1 MKKDINS
8 NNEELVDKVF
18 KILTKFK
25 NNPKKIENIFT
36 ELFEKDFDVQLNE
49 ISQLENGLLKGLIIS
64 VKDLF
69 DVKGYITRGGTKFL
83 KPDISI
89 SDAKCISN
97 IRKAGGLL
105 LGHTNMTELAYSGL
119 GINPHYGTPDN
130 PLYPGAVPGGS
141 TSGGAVSV
149 VLDLSDIAIGTDT
162 GGSTRIPAAFTG
174 ITGFKPTQ
182 DSISRDGVLTL
193 SSSLDSVGLMAK
205 NVELCKLG
213 YHAMRGRINEKQE
226 KLQNVNTKQ
235 KRLKNKKLKF
245 IIPSNFG
252 FENID
257 TEIKVAFDFAKKKIA
272 ESGFEV
278 IEMNVPVLDLYK
290 KVPIWQFASV
300 ECATEY
306 FYLYD
311 QKKHLI
317 DPNVLR
323 RIERANEVMAVE
335 YNLLQKIR
343 LSLIEEFNKFLKN
356 NFLLMPTVTIKP
368 PLLEKCKDSEF
379 YDEANLISLRNTTL
393 ANYMNGCSISIP
405 YFENKKPIG
414 IMLNATT
421 NKDDYLLRI
430 SSEIEKV
437 LEK

>member
-1 MKKDINS
+1 MKKELNS
-8 NNEELVDKVF
+8 NNKQLVDKVF

-25 NNPKKIENIFT
+25 NSPKKIENIFT
-36 ELFEKDFDVQLNE
+36 ELFEKDFDIQLNE

-83 KPDISI
+83 KPNISL

-130 PLYPGAVPGGS
+130 PIYPGAVPGGS

-213 YHAMRGRINEKQE
+213 FHAMRGKINEKQK
-226 KLQNVNTKQ
+226 KLQN
-235 KRLKNKKLKF
+235 KNPKL

-311 QKKHLI
+311 EKKHLI

-323 RIERANEVMAVE
+323 RIERANEVTAVE
-335 YNLLQKIR
+335 YNLLKKIR
-343 LSLIEEFNKFLKN
+343 LNLIEEFNKFLKN

-421 NKDDYLLRI
+421 NEDDYLLRI
-430 SSEIEKV
+430 GSEIEKI

>member
-1 MKKDINS
+1 MKKEINS
-8 NNEELVDKVF
+8 NNEKLVDKVF

-69 DVKGYITRGGTKFL
+69 DVKGYHTRGGTKFL
-83 KPDISI
+83 KPDISL

-213 YHAMRGRINEKQE
+213 YHAMRGKIN
-226 KLQNVNTKQ
+226 
-235 KRLKNKKLKF
+235 
-245 IIPSNFG
+245 
-252 FENID
+252 D
-257 TEIKVAFDFAKKKIA
+257 
-272 ESGFEV
+272 
-278 IEMNVPVLDLYK
+278 
-290 KVPIWQFASV
+290 
-300 ECATEY
+300 
-306 FYLYD
+306 
-311 QKKHLI
+311 
-317 DPNVLR
+317 
-323 RIERANEVMAVE
+323 
-335 YNLLQKIR
+335 
-343 LSLIEEFNKFLKN
+343 
-356 NFLLMPTVTIKP
+356 
-368 PLLEKCKDSEF
+368 
-379 YDEANLISLRNTTL
+379 
-393 ANYMNGCSISIP
+393 
-405 YFENKKPIG
+405 
-414 IMLNATT
+414 
-421 NKDDYLLRI
+421 
-430 SSEIEKV
+430 
-437 LEK
+437 

>member
-1 MKKDINS
+1 MKKEIS
-8 NNEELVDKVF
+8 PNNEKFVNKVF
-18 KILTKFK
+18 EILTKFK
-25 NNPKKIENIFT
+25 DKPKNIENIFT
-36 ELFEKDFDVQLNE
+36 ELFEKDFDVQLNK
-49 ISQLENGLLKGLIIS
+49 INKLQNGLLKGLIIS

-69 DVKGYITRGGTKFL
+69 DVKGYHTRGGSRFL
-83 KPDISI
+83 ETDISL
-89 SDAKCISN
+89 SDANCISN

-119 GINPHYGTPDN
+119 GINPHYGTPNN
-130 PLYPGAVPGGS
+130 PLYPGSVPGGS
-141 TSGGAVSV
+141 TSGGAVSIA
-149 VLDLSDIAIGTDT
+149 LNLSDIAIGTDT

-213 YHAMRGRINEKQE
+213 YQVMRRK
-226 KLQNVNTKQ
+226 VNTKQ
-235 KRLKNKKLKF
+235 KKLENKNLKF
-245 IIPSNFG
+245 ITPSNFG
-252 FENID
+252 FENVD
-257 TEIKVAFDFAKKKIA
+257 NEIKNTFDFAKKKII
-272 ESGFEV
+272 ESGYNV

-311 QKKHLI
+311 EKKHLI

-323 RIERANEVMAVE
+323 RIERAREVTAVE
-335 YNLLQKIR
+335 YNLLKKIR
-343 LSLIEEFNKFLKN
+343 ENLIEEFNEFLKN

-368 PLLEKCKDSEF
+368 PLLENCKNNEF
-379 YDEANLISLRNTTL
+379 YDEANVASLRNTTL

-405 YFENKKPIG
+405 YFGNKRPIG
-414 IMLNATT
+414 IMLNATS
-421 NKDDYLLRI
+421 NRDDHILNI

-437 LEK
+437 LQE

>member
-1 MKKDINS
+1 MKKAINS
-8 NNEELVDKVF
+8 NNENLVNKIV
-18 KILTKFK
+18 KILTEFK
-25 NNPKKIENIFT
+25 DNPKKIENIFT
-36 ELFEKDFDVQLNE
+36 ELFEKDFELQLNE
-49 ISQLENGLLKGLIIS
+49 IGQLKKGLLKGLIIS

-69 DVKGYITRGGTKFL
+69 DVKGYHTRGGTKFL
-83 KPDISI
+83 KPHTSL
-89 SDAKCISN
+89 SDAKCISK

-141 TSGGAVSV
+141 TSGGAVAV
-149 VLDLSDIAIGTDT
+149 ALDLSDITIGTDT

-182 DSISRDGVLTL
+182 NSISRDGVLTL
-193 SSSLDSVGLMAK
+193 STSLDSVGLMAK

-213 YHAMRGRINEKQE
+213 YHAMREKI
-226 KLQNVNTKQ
+226 NTKQ
-235 KRLKNKKLKF
+235 KKIEKKNLKF
-245 IIPSNFG
+245 IVPSNFG
-252 FENID
+252 FKNID
-257 TEIKVAFDFAKKKIA
+257 IEIKIAFDLAKKKIS
-272 ESGFEV
+272 ESGYKV

-290 KVPIWQFASV
+290 KIPIWQFAAV

-311 QKKHLI
+311 EKKHLI

-323 RIERANEVMAVE
+323 RIERAHEVTAVE
-335 YNLLQKIR
+335 YNLLKKIR
-343 LSLIEEFNKFLKN
+343 ENLIVEFNQFLKN

-368 PLLEKCKDSEF
+368 PLLEKCKNNKF
-379 YDEANLISLRNTTL
+379 YDEANLASLRNTTL
-393 ANYMNGCSISIP
+393 ANYMNSCSISIP
-405 YFENKKPIG
+405 YFENKTVIG
-414 IMLNATT
+414 IMLNATS
-421 NKDDYLLRI
+421 NEDDYLLSI

-437 LEK
+437 LQN

>member
-25 NNPKKIENIFT
+25 NSPKKIENIFT

-213 YHAMRGRINEKQE
+213 FHAMRGKINEKQE
-226 KLQNVNTKQ
+226 KSQN
-235 KRLKNKKLKF
+235 KNPKL

-343 LSLIEEFNKFLKN
+343 VDLIEEFNKFLKN

-368 PLLEKCKDSEF
+368 PLQEKCKDSEF

-430 SSEIEKV
+430 CSEIEKI

>member
-25 NNPKKIENIFT
+25 NSPKKIENIFT

-83 KPDISI
+83 KPDISL

-213 YHAMRGRINEKQE
+213 FHAMRGKINEKQK
-226 KLQNVNTKQ
+226 KLQN
-235 KRLKNKKLKF
+235 KNPKL

-343 LSLIEEFNKFLKN
+343 VDLIEEFNKFLKN
-356 NFLLMPTVTIKP
+356 NFLFMPTVTIKP
-368 PLLEKCKDSEF
+368 PLQEKCKNNEF

-421 NKDDYLLRI
+421 NEDDYLLRI

>member
-25 NNPKKIENIFT
+25 NSPKKIENIFT

-130 PLYPGAVPGGS
+130 PIYPGAVPGGS

-213 YHAMRGRINEKQE
+213 FHAMRGKINEKQN
-226 KLQNVNTKQ
+226 KLQN
-235 KRLKNKKLKF
+235 KNPKL

-257 TEIKVAFDFAKKKIA
+257 TEIKVAFDFAKKKIS

-343 LSLIEEFNKFLKN
+343 VDLIEEFNKFLKN

-368 PLLEKCKDSEF
+368 PLQEKCKNNEF

-421 NKDDYLLRI
+421 NEDDYLLRI
-430 SSEIEKV
+430 SSEIEKI

>member
-1 MKKDINS
+1 MKKELNS
-8 NNEELVDKVF
+8 NNKQLVDKVF

-25 NNPKKIENIFT
+25 NSPKKIENIFT
-36 ELFEKDFDVQLNE
+36 ELFEKDFEVQLNE

-83 KPDISI
+83 KPKISL

-130 PLYPGAVPGGS
+130 PFYPGSVPGGS

-149 VLDLSDIAIGTDT
+149 ALDLSDIAIGTDT

-213 YHAMRGRINEKQE
+213 YQAMRSKVNSKQE
-226 KLQNVNTKQ
+226 KLEN
-235 KRLKNKKLKF
+235 KNLKF

-343 LSLIEEFNKFLKN
+343 VDLIEEFNKFLKN

-421 NKDDYLLRI
+421 NEDDYLLSI
-430 SSEIEKV
+430 SSDIEKV
-437 LEK
+437 LQK

>member
-1 MKKDINS
+1 MKKEINS
-8 NNEELVDKVF
+8 KNEKLVNKIF
-18 KILTKFK
+18 EILTKFK
-25 NNPKKIENIFT
+25 DNPKKFENIFT
-36 ELFEKDFDVQLNE
+36 ELFKEDFEVQLNE
-49 ISQLENGLLKGLIIS
+49 ISKLKSGLLRGLIIS

-69 DVKGYITRGGTKFL
+69 DVKGYHTRGGTKFL
-83 KPDISI
+83 ETNISLG
-89 SDAKCISN
+89 DAECISN

-130 PLYPGAVPGGS
+130 PLFPGSVPGGS

-149 VLDLSDIAIGTDT
+149 ALNLSDIAIGTDT

-205 NVELCKLG
+205 NVGLCKLG
-213 YHAMRGRINEKQE
+213 YEAMRKEK
-226 KLQNVNTKQ
+226 NTKE
-235 KRLKNKKLKF
+235 KKLENKNFQF

-257 TEIKVAFDFAKKKIA
+257 TEIRVAFDSANKKIK
-272 ESGFEV
+272 ENGYQIV
-278 IEMNVPVLDLYK
+278 EMNVPVLDLYK

-306 FYLYD
+306 FYLYNE
-311 QKKHLI
+311 KKHLI

-323 RIERANEVMAVE
+323 RIERASEVTAVE
-335 YNLLQKIR
+335 YNLLKKIR
-343 LSLIEEFNKFLKN
+343 ENLIEEFNIFLKN
-356 NFLLMPTVTIKP
+356 NLLLMPTVTIKP
-368 PLLEKCKDSEF
+368 PFVESCKNSEF
-379 YDEANLISLRNTTL
+379 YDEANLVSLRNTTL

-414 IMLNATT
+414 IMLNAST
-421 NKDDYLLRI
+421 NEDDYLLNI
-430 SSEIEKV
+430 STEIEKV
-437 LEK
+437 FQK

>member
-1 MKKDINS
+1 MNKEINS
-8 NNEELVDKVF
+8 DNEKLVNKVF
-18 KILTKFK
+18 EILSKFK
-25 NNPKKIENIFT
+25 ENPKKIENIFT
-36 ELFEKDFDVQLNE
+36 ELFEKDFEVQLNE
-49 ISQLENGLLKGLIIS
+49 INKLKYGLLKGLVIS

-69 DVKGYITRGGTKFL
+69 DVKGYQTRGGTKFL
-83 KPDISI
+83 ELDISLR
-89 SDAKCISN
+89 DATCISN

-130 PLYPGAVPGGS
+130 PLYPGTVPGGS

-149 VLDLSDIAIGTDT
+149 ALDLSDIAIGTDT

-213 YHAMRGRINEKQE
+213 YQAMRGKI
-226 KLQNVNTKQ
+226 NTKQ
-235 KRLKNKKLKF
+235 DKLENKNIKF

-257 TEIKVAFDFAKKKIA
+257 TEIQVAFDFAKKKII
-272 ESGFEV
+272 ESGYEV
-278 IEMNVPVLDLYK
+278 IEINVPVLDLYK

-306 FYLYD
+306 FYLYHE
-311 QKKHLI
+311 KKHLI

-323 RIERANEVMAVE
+323 RIERASEVTAVE
-335 YNLLQKIR
+335 YNLLLKIR
-343 LSLIEEFNKFLKN
+343 KNLIEEFNKFLKN
-356 NFLLMPTVTIKP
+356 NILLMPTVTIKP
-368 PLLEKCKDSEF
+368 PLLESCKNNEF
-379 YDEANLISLRNTTL
+379 YDEANLVSLRNTTL

-421 NKDDYLLRI
+421 NEDDYLLSI
-430 SSEIEKV
+430 SSQIEKI
-437 LEK
+437 LQK

>member
-1 MKKDINS
+1 MKKATS
-8 NNEELVDKVF
+8 LNNEKLVNRVF
-18 KILTKFK
+18 EILTKFRD
-25 NNPKKIENIFT
+25 NPKNIENIFI
-36 ELFEKDFDVQLNE
+36 EIFEKDFEFQLKKINT
-49 ISQLENGLLKGLIIS
+49 LKNGLLKGLIIS

-69 DVKGYITRGGTKFL
+69 DVKGYHTRGGTKFL
-83 KPDISI
+83 EPDISL

-130 PLYPGAVPGGS
+130 PLYPGSVPGGS

-149 VLDLSDIAIGTDT
+149 ALNLSDIAIGTDT

-182 DSISRDGVLTL
+182 DSISRNGVLTL
-193 SSSLDSVGLMAK
+193 SSSLDSVGLMAR
-205 NVELCKLG
+205 NVELCTLG
-213 YHAMRGRINEKQE
+213 YHAMRKKINDKQE
-226 KLQNVNTKQ
+226 KFQN
-235 KRLKNKKLKF
+235 KNPKL

-252 FENID
+252 FEDID
-257 TEIKVAFDFAKKKIA
+257 NEIKVAFDIAKKKITK
-272 ESGFEV
+272 SGYEV
-278 IEMNVPVLDLYK
+278 IEINVPVLDLYK

-300 ECATEY
+300 ESATEY

-311 QKKHLI
+311 QKRHLI

-323 RIERANEVMAVE
+323 RIERADEVMAVE
-335 YNLLQKIR
+335 YNLLKKIR
-343 LSLIEEFNKFLKN
+343 ADLIEEFNKFLKN
-356 NFLLMPTVTIKP
+356 NFLIMPTVTIKP
-368 PLLEKCKDSEF
+368 PLVEKCKDSEY
-379 YDEANLISLRNTTL
+379 YDKANLISLRNTTL

-405 YFENKKPIG
+405 YFENKEPIG

-421 NKDDYLLRI
+421 NEDDYLLKI

-437 LEK
+437 LQK

>member
-83 KPDISI
+83 KPDISL

-213 YHAMRGRINEKQE
+213 FHAMRGKINEKQK
-226 KLQNVNTKQ
+226 KLQN
-235 KRLKNKKLKF
+235 KNPKL

-343 LSLIEEFNKFLKN
+343 VDLIEEFNKFLKN

-368 PLLEKCKDSEF
+368 PLHEKCKDSEF

-421 NKDDYLLRI
+421 NEDDYLLRI
-430 SSEIEKV
+430 SSEIEKI

>member
-1 MKKDINS
+1 MKKKINS
-8 NNEELVDKVF
+8 NNEKLVNKVF

-25 NNPKKIENIFT
+25 NNPKKFENIFT
-36 ELFEKDFDVQLNE
+36 ELFEKDFEVQLSE
-49 ISQLENGLLKGLIIS
+49 ISKLKMGLLKGLIIS

-69 DVKGYITRGGTKFL
+69 DVKGYHTRGGTKFL
-83 KPDISI
+83 EPDISLR
-89 SDAKCISN
+89 DAKCISN

-149 VLDLSDIAIGTDT
+149 ALDLSDIAIGTDT
-162 GGSTRIPAAFTG
+162 GGSTRIPAAFSG

-182 DSISRDGVLTL
+182 DSISRDGVLAL

-213 YHAMRGRINEKQE
+213 YHAMRRKIISKQE
-226 KLQNVNTKQ
+226 KLQN
-235 KRLKNKKLKF
+235 KNPKL

-257 TEIKVAFDFAKKKIA
+257 TEIKVAFDLARKKIT
-272 ESGFEV
+272 ESGYKV
-278 IEMNVPVLDLYK
+278 INMNVPILDLYK

-311 QKKHLI
+311 QKKYLI

-323 RIERANEVMAVE
+323 RIERANEVTAVE

-343 LSLIEEFNKFLKN
+343 ENLIEEFNKFLKN
-356 NFLLMPTVTIKP
+356 NFLLMPTVTVKP
-368 PLLEKCKDSEF
+368 PLIEKCKDNDF

-405 YFENKKPIG
+405 YFKNKKPVG

-421 NKDDYLLRI
+421 NEDDYLLSI
-430 SSEIEKV
+430 GSEIEKV
-437 LEK
+437 LQK

>member
-1 MKKDINS
+1 MKKELNS
-8 NNEELVDKVF
+8 NNKQLVDKVF

-25 NNPKKIENIFT
+25 NSPKKIENIFT
-36 ELFEKDFDVQLNE
+36 ELFEKDFDIQLNE

-83 KPDISI
+83 KPDISL

-213 YHAMRGRINEKQE
+213 YHAMRGKINEKQE
-226 KLQNVNTKQ
+226 KLQN
-235 KRLKNKKLKF
+235 KNPKL

-343 LSLIEEFNKFLKN
+343 VDLIEEFNKFLKN

-368 PLLEKCKDSEF
+368 PLQEKCKNNEF

-421 NKDDYLLRI
+421 NEDDYLLRI
-430 SSEIEKV
+430 SSEIEKI

>member
-1 MKKDINS
+1 MKKEINS
-8 NNEELVDKVF
+8 NNEKLVNKVF
-18 KILTKFK
+18 EILTKFK
-25 NNPKKIENIFT
+25 DDPKKFDNIFT
-36 ELFEKDFDVQLNE
+36 ELFEKDFEVQLNK
-49 ISQLENGLLKGLIIS
+49 ISKLKSGSLKGLIIS
-64 VKDLF
+64 VKALF
-69 DVKGYITRGGTKFL
+69 DVKGYHTRGGTKFL
-83 KPDISI
+83 ETDISLN
-89 SDAKCISN
+89 DAKCISN

-130 PLYPGAVPGGS
+130 PFYPGSVPGGS

-149 VLDLSDIAIGTDT
+149 ALDLSDIAIGTDT

-193 SSSLDSVGLMAK
+193 SGSLDSVGLMAR

-213 YHAMRGRINEKQE
+213 YYAMRKNINAKQK
-226 KLQNVNTKQ
+226 KLQN
-235 KRLKNKKLKF
+235 KNPKL

-252 FENID
+252 FEDINN
-257 TEIKVAFDFAKKKIA
+257 EIKVAFDLAKKKITK
-272 ESGFEV
+272 SGYEV

-343 LSLIEEFNKFLKN
+343 ADLIEEFNKFLKN
-356 NFLLMPTVTIKP
+356 NFLIMPTVTIKP
-368 PLLEKCKDSEF
+368 PLVEKCKDSEF
-379 YDEANLISLRNTTL
+379 YDKANLISLKNTTL

-421 NKDDYLLRI
+421 NQDDYLLSI
-430 SSEIEKV
+430 SSDIEKI
-437 LEK
+437 LQK

>member
-1 MKKDINS
+1 MKREIKF
-8 NNEELVDKVF
+8 NNKTLVDKLF
-18 KILTKFK
+18 KILKKFK
-25 NNPKKIENIFT
+25 DNPQKIENIFT
-36 ELFEKDFDVQLNE
+36 ELFEKDFEIQLNE
-49 ISQLENGLLKGLIIS
+49 ISQIKNGLLKGLIIS

-69 DVKGYITRGGTKFL
+69 DVKGYYTRGGTKFL
-83 KPDISI
+83 KPIISQ
-89 SDAKCISN
+89 SDANCITN

-149 VLDLSDIAIGTDT
+149 ALDLSDIAIGTDT

-174 ITGFKPTQ
+174 ITGFKPSQ
-182 DSISRDGVLTL
+182 DSISRNGVLTL

-205 NVELCKLG
+205 NVELCKFG
-213 YHAMRGRINEKQE
+213 YHAMRVKINAKQE
-226 KLQNVNTKQ
+226 KYKTK
-235 KRLKNKKLKF
+235 NLKF

-257 TEIKVAFDFAKKKIA
+257 VEIRVAFDFAKKKIT
-272 ESGFEV
+272 EHGYEV

-311 QKKHLI
+311 ENKHLI

-323 RIERANEVMAVE
+323 RIERAKEVTAVE
-335 YNLLQKIR
+335 YNLLKKIR
-343 LSLIEEFNKFLKN
+343 KNLIEEFNQFLRN

-368 PLLEKCKDSEF
+368 PLLEKCKESKF
-379 YDEANLISLRNTTL
+379 YDEANLVTLRNTTL

-414 IMLNATT
+414 IMLNAAT
-421 NKDDYLLRI
+421 NQDDHLLNI
-430 SSEIEKV
+430 SSEIENILQK
-437 LEK
+437 

>member
-25 NNPKKIENIFT
+25 NSPKKIENIFT

-83 KPDISI
+83 KPDISL

-213 YHAMRGRINEKQE
+213 FHAMRGKINEKQK
-226 KLQNVNTKQ
+226 KLQN
-235 KRLKNKKLKF
+235 KNPKL

-343 LSLIEEFNKFLKN
+343 VDLIEEFNKFLKN

-421 NKDDYLLRI
+421 NEDDYLLRI